1 MPDSGT
7 DGGGTSHDGSE
18 GKRPIRLLHLS
29 DVHFGAEDREALA
42 AVEEFTKRIKPDA
55 IIIAGDITQSG
66 RRREFEAARE
76 WFDKLGVPP
85 IVAPGN
91 HDTPVYHL
99 PARMVAPFDRYQKYM
114 TGLDAVGRLVELGGG
129 LVRISAINTARGIQG
144 RMNWADGVIAL
155 DDLEEALERLAGG
168 PEGAWR
174 ILVCHHP
181 LVEPSHAKIAV
192 DTRRGGEAL
201 RRCAAAK
208 VDAILT
214 GHIHDAFAHPIEAA
228 RRPMVQMGSGTLS
241 TRLRAT
247 RPAFCVIQI
256 DGEHMVQDICTIDRN
271 GLEIKR
277 NYDSAKPGDPVI
289 VQGGTPAT
297 EAR

>member
-1 MPDSGT
+1 MS
-7 DGGGTSHDGSE
+7 DGGAQGDNG
-18 GKRPIRLLHLS
+18 GVGPKPVRLLHLS

-42 AVEEFTKRIKPDA
+42 AVEKFAAHIKPDA
-55 IIIAGDITQSG
+55 IIVAGDLTQSG
-66 RRREFEAARE
+66 RRREFTAARE
-76 WFDKLGVPP
+76 WLDRLGAPVL
-85 IVAPGN
+85 VAPGN
-91 HDTPVYHL
+91 HDTPIYHL
-99 PARMVAPFDRYQKYM
+99 PARMVAPFDRYERYM
-114 TGLDAVGRLVELGGG
+114 AGIDAVGQLSEFGGG
-129 LVRISAINTARGIQG
+129 LVRVSAINTARGIQG

-155 DDLEEALERLAGG
+155 DDLDEALDRLKGG
-168 PEGAWR
+168 PDGAWR
-174 ILVCHHP
+174 ILICHHP
-181 LVEPSHAKIAV
+181 LAEPDHAQISV

-201 RRCAAAK
+201 KRCAKAK

-256 DGEHMVQDICTIDRN
+256 DGDHMVQDICTIDRN

-277 NYDSAKPGDPVI
+277 NYDSREQGKPSP
-289 VQGGTPAT
+289 VQGGTQHV